1 MDLEKLLEKIEA
13 YNPTAD
19 LELIRRAY
27 FFAAKAHAGQFRV
40 SGDPYIEH
48 PLGIAFILA
57 ELELDVTTIVGGLLH
72 DVVED
77 TAVTLKELEEGFGK
91 ELAAIVDGV
100 TKLSRIEFKSKEE
113 QQVEN
118 LRKMFVAMAED
129 IRVILIKLAD
139 RLHNMRTLGFLPQDR
154 QMETAEET
162 LEVFAP
168 LAHRLGMFRMKAELE
183 DTALRFL
190 EPQQY
195 QELIVKVA
203 KRQEE
208 REDYLQS
215 AIDHLREK
223 LREVEIECEIQ
234 GRAKHFY
241 SIYKKMLEQEKDFSE
256 IYDLIAIR
264 VLVNN
269 VKDCYGA
276 LGIIHTLWKP
286 VPGRFKDYIAMPKV
300 NMYQSLHT
308 TVIGPGG
315 DPLEIQIR
323 TYEMHRTAEYGI
335 AAHWRYKE
343 GTTDK
348 EFDEKLFWL
357 RQLLEW
363 QSDLK
368 DAREFMETLKI
379 DLFTDEVFVF
389 TPKGD
394 V

>member
-1 MDLEKLLEKIEA
+1 
-13 YNPTAD
+13 
-19 LELIRRAY
+19 
-27 FFAAKAHAGQFRV
+27 
-40 SGDPYIEH
+40 
-48 PLGIAFILA
+48 
-57 ELELDVTTIVGGLLH
+57 
-72 DVVED
+72 
-77 TAVTLKELEEGFGK
+77 
-91 ELAAIVDGV
+91 
-100 TKLSRIEFKSKEE
+100 
-113 QQVEN
+113 
-118 LRKMFVAMAED
+118 MFVAMAED

-269 VKDCYGA
+269 VRIAGVWDYYSY
-276 LGIIHTLWKP
+276 LWKP
-286 VPGRFKDYIAMPKV
+286 VPYV
-300 NMYQSLHT
+300 
-308 TVIGPGG
+308 
-315 DPLEIQIR
+315 
-323 TYEMHRTAEYGI
+323 
-335 AAHWRYKE
+335 
-343 GTTDK
+343 
-348 EFDEKLFWL
+348 
-357 RQLLEW
+357 
-363 QSDLK
+363 
-368 DAREFMETLKI
+368 LKI
-379 DLFTDEVFVF
+379 IL
-389 TPKGD
+389 PCLC
-394 V
+394 